1 MRSYFDDQLSRLN
14 SELLMMGALCED
26 AISCAVKCLTE
37 SDPKMKEGAQSA
49 ECEID
54 RKEREI
60 EQLCM
65 KLLVRQQPVATDF
78 RTVTAA
84 LKMISDM
91 ERIGDQSRDIAEIAE
106 YVTSVGLQAK
116 INVADMARAAVEMVT
131 QSVNSFVRRDIE
143 TARSVAAMD
152 DRVDSLFIKI
162 KNELI
167 AAVQNGHE
175 NAEALVDLL
184 MIAKYFE
191 RIGDHAE
198 NIAEWVVYAITGE
211 HKNLIG
217 GSEKVIE
224 NPASM

>member
-1 MRSYFDDQLSRLN
+1 MRSYFDGELTRLN
-14 SELLMMGALCED
+14 SEMLLMGALCED
-26 AISCAVKCLTE
+26 AISCAVKCLT
-37 SDPKMKEGAQSA
+37 DGDTKTKEGAFSA

-116 INVADMARAAVEMVT
+116 INITDMARAAVEMVT
-131 QSVNSFVRRDIE
+131 QSVDSFVKKDIE

-152 DRVDSLFIKI
+152 DIVDALFLKI
-162 KNELI
+162 KSELI
-167 AAVQNGHE
+167 TAVQNGHE

-184 MIAKYFE
+184 MITKYFE

-211 HKNLIG
+211 HKNLV
-217 GSEKVIE
+217 E
-224 NPASM
+224 